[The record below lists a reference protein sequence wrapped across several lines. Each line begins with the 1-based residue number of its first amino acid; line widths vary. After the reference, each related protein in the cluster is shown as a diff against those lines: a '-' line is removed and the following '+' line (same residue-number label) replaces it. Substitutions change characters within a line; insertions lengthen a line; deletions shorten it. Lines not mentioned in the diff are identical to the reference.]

1 MEDDEDILTV
11 PVVNP
16 PAPPYMLP
24 VLPPPPPAPHIV
36 KTNVPTPAGTSQD
49 CTAPVYVHS
58 VLDHIVLLTFSHS
71 ASYSIKAPLSES

>member
-1 MEDDEDILTV
+1 MEDDEDIFTV
-11 PVVNP
+11 PCVNP

-49 CTAPVYVHS
+49 CSAPVCDQS
-58 VLDHIVLLTFSHS
+58 ILDHTVLLTFSQPVL
-71 ASYSIKAPLSES
+71 YSIKEFISES